1 MRILKN
7 TLLAGLMLLFSCM
20 KGEAQS
26 GAKNTFS
33 EFPKYTVFFISII
46 IKIIGG
52 DY

>member
-26 GAKNTFS
+26 GAKNTFLS
-33 EFPKYTVFFISII
+33 FLNTPCFLPGMIM
-46 IKIIGG
+46 
-52 DY
+52 

>member
-26 GAKNTFS
+26 GAKNTFLS
-33 EFPKYTVFFISII
+33 FLNTYGYCYYSTLVFISV
-46 IKIIGG
+46 
-52 DY
+52 Y

>member
-7 TLLAGLMLLFSCM
+7 TLLAGLMLLFS
-20 KGEAQS
+20 
-26 GAKNTFS
+26 
-33 EFPKYTVFFISII
+33 VFFIIII